1 MQLKRCFYS
10 HCRDVGYSFEAGG
23 VTDHLVQSADDVG
36 EAGAYIAVLL
46 PTVQHQLV
54 QGTGAVHRRRQT
66 VVLFN
71 GINHLGE
78 EKGGKGKLELL
89 FIPKLR
95 YLIILYYIPHLT
107 HRVTTTNCSQ
117 LQCFSTSWPVKNILH

>member
-1 MQLKRCFYS
+1 MLLKRCFYS

-36 EAGAYIAVLL
+36 EAGAYVAVLL

-71 GINHLGE
+71 GINHLGRGE
-78 EKGGKGKLELL
+78 GEARVVIYSEIE
-89 FIPKLR
+89 IPDNST
-95 YLIILYYIPHLT
+95 LY
-107 HRVTTTNCSQ
+107 TTVNSN
-117 LQCFSTSWPVKNILH
+117 SNYN